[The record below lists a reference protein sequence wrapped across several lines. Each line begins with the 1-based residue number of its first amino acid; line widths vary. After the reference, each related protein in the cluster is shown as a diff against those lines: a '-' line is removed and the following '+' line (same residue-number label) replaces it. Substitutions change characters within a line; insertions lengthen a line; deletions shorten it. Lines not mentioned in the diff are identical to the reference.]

1 MRFDRRELKAR
12 ARRAMGETNPRFWVV
27 TLVYILLTTGV
38 QVLLSLAASALTGP
52 VGLGSSLIF
61 FNILFLLYS
70 VVIQFG
76 FQLWSLWTWRRM
88 NPGLGALT
96 QGFSIP
102 GRVILMEVF
111 IFLRVLGWSMVLI
124 LVMTLFLM
132 PVAAALSPVVYL
144 LYTGVIYAVM
154 IVIML
159 RYTLAPYLLA
169 DRPDDGASAAI
180 RRSVE
185 LMRGWKWELF
195 KLLLSFLGW
204 QLINWVLSTAVFI
217 FLCAQAGLFQMSVG
231 MDTLLIYQSVSNGLP
246 NLILSALVTLP
257 LSLWLTPYLSVS
269 QAGFYDMV
277 RQSAPRPDASEM
289 PPL

>member
-76 FQLWSLWTWRRM
+76 FQLWSLWTWRSM

-277 RQSAPRPDASEM
+277 RQSASRPDASEM

>member
-277 RQSAPRPDASEM
+277 RQFAPRPDASEM